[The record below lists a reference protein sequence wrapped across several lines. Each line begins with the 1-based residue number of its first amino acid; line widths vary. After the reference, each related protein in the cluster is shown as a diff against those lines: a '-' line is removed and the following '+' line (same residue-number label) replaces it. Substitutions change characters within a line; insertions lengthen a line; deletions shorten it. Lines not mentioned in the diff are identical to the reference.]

1 MIPRLLLATLAV
13 AGILL
18 PAGLP
23 PGAPAAA
30 QEAREPLPLPPG
42 PAMPKARPGADMP
55 AARGDDAAT
64 AGAAGADGRDLGG
77 ETGGDLGHDP
87 GGAADGTSP
96 VRAQLRSY
104 RFTTLA
110 AGIPARIDS
119 FAFLEGQRVA
129 EGETVIAFDCSTERA
144 ERRAAAAR
152 ADAARAAMRADA
164 ALVRRGGAG
173 QVKADL
179 SRAEYA
185 AAVAELEGLDT
196 MLEKC
201 SIAAPFDALITAK
214 AAQQSQF
221 VNAGEPV
228 VELVD
233 TGALEVDMVVP
244 SPWLAWLAPGHA
256 FSIAVDETGDRL
268 DGRVDR
274 LGGTVDPVSQTV
286 RVIGRLAS
294 HPPGLLPGMSG
305 LLRFA
310 RADTAGAAAAD
321 DGGKAK

>member
-1 MIPRLLLATLAV
+1 M
-13 AGILL
+13 
-18 PAGLP
+18 
-23 PGAPAAA
+23 
-30 QEAREPLPLPPG
+30 
-42 PAMPKARPGADMP
+42 
-55 AARGDDAAT
+55 
-64 AGAAGADGRDLGG
+64 
-77 ETGGDLGHDP
+77 
-87 GGAADGTSP
+87 
-96 VRAQLRSY
+96 
-104 RFTTLA
+104 
-110 AGIPARIDS
+110 
-119 FAFLEGQRVA
+119 
-129 EGETVIAFDCSTERA
+129 
-144 ERRAAAAR
+144 
-152 ADAARAAMRADA
+152 
-164 ALVRRGGAG
+164 
-173 QVKADL
+173 KADL

-256 FSIAVDETGDRL
+256 FSIVVDETGDRL

-310 RADTAGAAAAD
+310 PADAAGAAANVAD
-321 DGGKAK
+321 ADADADADGGKAK